1 MGSNPTPGIMKK
13 VTLEI
18 TCRDSANVN
27 EMIASLLHVEN
38 VLDVTYVKSDRW
50 DELDTLGFS
59 IPLPR

>member
-1 MGSNPTPGIMKK
+1 MKK